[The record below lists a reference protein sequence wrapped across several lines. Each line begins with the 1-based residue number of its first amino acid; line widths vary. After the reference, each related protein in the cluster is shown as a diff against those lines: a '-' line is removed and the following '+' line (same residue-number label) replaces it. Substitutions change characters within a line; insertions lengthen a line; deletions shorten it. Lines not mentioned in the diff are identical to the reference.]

1 MDGSAFCHTAA
12 RSYSI
17 RSRSILSPM
26 ILPHR
31 RVFSVFEEQPMAYSL
46 SPSIKSLNLRKISL
60 LPPWLTF
67 PLLAFLISRILVFGA
82 GMLADTML
90 PTEPGHWVADPNSHF
105 LSLWAKW
112 DSQYYI
118 DIATDG

>member
-1 MDGSAFCHTAA
+1 MDGSAFCPMAA
-12 RSYSI
+12 RWYST
-17 RSRSILSPM
+17 RSRLIWSPM
-26 ILPHR
+26 TLPRH

-46 SPSIKSLNLRKISL
+46 SPPIKSKSINLRKLSWF
-60 LPPWLTF
+60 PPWLTF
-67 PLLAFLISRILVFGA
+67 PLLAFLLSRLLVFGA

-112 DSQYYI
+112 DSQFYI
-118 DIATDG
+118 DIAT